1 MLYKRITSSWRPRRP
16 ITGQISLC
24 PPISIIPNTA
34 ERLRSVPSTK
44 TQQELRQVTATKPGV
59 FQVEAIRQHLHS
71 KKYHG
76 AGDLTGIQMREKMYV
91 LFETDDSDEELHSLL
106 FTYCMYYSSSTS
118 GSIRAWILLILL
130 VTFLLSTCSCFT
142 SFLVQW
148 LRTRIETNCCMT
160 MPVFSEQINLCHHP
174 DSEPRSSYPSVWGDR
189 STPRYKLAI
198 QSDQAR
204 LAYSFDWRRWSR
216 WRRRMMSPI
225 CHESCL
231 LVLFYWF
238 MVRFMVQV

>member
-106 FTYCMYYSSSTS
+106 FTYCMYYSSST
-118 GSIRAWILLILL
+118 
-130 VTFLLSTCSCFT
+130 
-142 SFLVQW
+142 
-148 LRTRIETNCCMT
+148 
-160 MPVFSEQINLCHHP
+160 
-174 DSEPRSSYPSVWGDR
+174 
-189 STPRYKLAI
+189 PRYKLAI

-225 CHESCL
+225 CHE
-231 LVLFYWF
+231 
-238 MVRFMVQV
+238 